1 MTINKQPTKRSA
13 GVGVIAGAGRA
24 WVFSTSS
31 APSAR
36 LAILFFWPRNE
47 LLSNRRTR
55 MDKPL
60 SSFGLILI
68 KQIATEIEDAQHSR
82 VTDQIAVIV
91 NVAGT
96 TADRRR

>member
-1 MTINKQPTKRSA
+1 
-13 GVGVIAGAGRA
+13 
-24 WVFSTSS
+24 
-31 APSAR
+31 
-36 LAILFFWPRNE
+36 
-47 LLSNRRTR
+47 

-60 SSFGLILI
+60 SSYGLILI